1 MEMCECKLDIAANI
15 RRLEGEMMRPLKLPH
30 LEIVASTLIL
40 ISTSAFGQFAN
51 PIVVPASASRGA
63 SIYSNSCAKC
73 HGVDARGTEAA
84 PDLIRSTV
92 VLHDRLN
99 SLHGSEMA
107 TVLKTGPNHNFN
119 LDKEQLLDLS
129 QFLVQSVNKI
139 LRSGYSNQPTNLLS
153 GDMKAGEA
161 YFNGTGGCVKCHS
174 ATGDL
179 AGVGK
184 RYDPPT
190 LQQKFLFPN
199 SGGRGLRTSRTA
211 KKVQV
216 TVSLPSG
223 KSFSGTLVR
232 IDDFTVAFR
241 DEAGVYHSFLRS
253 GGVKVT
259 TVDPYAAHVALLD
272 KYTDMDIHN
281 LTTYMETLK

>member
-1 MEMCECKLDIAANI
+1 
-15 RRLEGEMMRPLKLPH
+15 
-30 LEIVASTLIL
+30 
-40 ISTSAFGQFAN
+40 
-51 PIVVPASASRGA
+51 
-63 SIYSNSCAKC
+63 
-73 HGVDARGTEAA
+73 
-84 PDLIRSTV
+84 
-92 VLHDRLN
+92 
-99 SLHGSEMA
+99 MA

-153 GDMKAGEA
+153 GDLKAGEA
-161 YFNGTGGCVKCHS
+161 YFNGAGGCLKCHS
-174 ATGDL
+174 TTGDL

-199 SGGRGLRTSRTA
+199 SGGRGLRASRTA

-216 TVSLPSG
+216 AVSLPSG
-223 KSFSGTLVR
+223 KSFSGPLVR

-241 DEAGVYHSFLRS
+241 DEAGVYRSFLRS
-253 GGVKVT
+253 SGVKVT
-259 TVDPYAAHVALLD
+259 TVDPYAAHIALLD
-272 KYTDMDIHN
+272 KYTDAEIHN
-281 LTTYMETLK
+281 LTTYLETLK